1 MTMEIDGNNYLVQQ
15 NSFLISA
22 PSTIVHFRKFS
33 KDFKMKLLFF
43 EKNFLL
49 KNISNPFIIEKSG
62 LFQQGSY
69 SLLNAPAKDI
79 EHILTL
85 LDYLKHKTKTHGN
98 FIDEI
103 IRSIIFNILLEVA
116 EITHRYANEPESKDQ
131 VISTI
136 YLKFRKLVQEQILEH
151 KTVQL
156 YADQLHISNKY
167 LIEIVKKTLVK
178 FGSPVYVRHEIVH
191 NTQVVEN
198 LKKLGAIFVEELD
211 EIKDRSR
218 PVIFSAHGVPK
229 SVPEDA
235 SNKKMFYIDAT
246 CPLVTKVHR
255 EAERHNK
262 NGYKIILIGHKGHPE
277 VIGTMGQ
284 IPKENIVLVE
294 TIEDAK
300 SVKITEP
307 VAYVTQTTLSV
318 DDTKEII
325 KILEKKFPKIKAPV
339 KEDICYATT
348 NRQNAVKQ
356 IASSCDMFFVIGSDN
371 SSNSKRLVEVAKKAG
386 CGKSYLIN
394 FKNELPIKEI
404 VECNKIGLTSGAS
417 APEKLV
423 QSFIS
428 EIKKHTEISIE
439 ENISSK
445 ESVTFKLPSS
455 LTS

>member
-1 MTMEIDGNNYLVQQ
+1 VKKEI
-15 NSFLISA
+15 
-22 PSTIVHFRKFS
+22 K
-33 KDFKMKLLFF
+33 
-43 EKNFLL
+43 
-49 KNISNPFIIEKSG
+49 
-62 LFQQGSY
+62 
-69 SLLNAPAKDI
+69 
-79 EHILTL
+79 
-85 LDYLKHKTKTHGN
+85 
-98 FIDEI
+98 
-103 IRSIIFNILLEVA
+103 ILLASPRGFCAGVDRA
-116 EITHRYANEPESKDQ
+116 
-131 VISTI
+131 
-136 YLKFRKLVQEQILEH
+136 
-151 KTVQL
+151 
-156 YADQLHISNKY
+156 
-167 LIEIVKKTLVK
+167 IEIVKKTLVK
-178 FGSPVYVRHEIVH
+178 YGSPVYVRHEIVH

-255 EAERHNK
+255 EAQRHNK

-300 SVKITEP
+300 SVKITGP

-325 KILEKKFPKIKAPV
+325 KILEKKFPKIKAPI

-356 IASSCDMFFVIGSDN
+356 IASACDMFFVIGSDN

-394 FKNELPIKEI
+394 FKNDLPIKEI

-428 EIKKHTEISIE
+428 EIKKHTKISIE
-439 ENISSK
+439 ENTSSK